1 MLSVASES
9 LILLAPLGLPIMLH
23 RMSKNPM
30 SHLMMAKI
38 KSRNKVMDTIVTVNT
53 EIWSIV
59 ENNESANGMTPSD
72 VAAKNLPKDWILGD
86 KNNSKDFLDWNQDN
100 VTISNVLQIS
110 IDDIFNDITV
120 PNGREIDGSMEL
132 GTPGSNS
139 GNLFDDQNTNMP
151 QCPVLTDILTSVFVF
166 LLENPP
172 NASSIQPGDEDGK
185 MIFNPG
191 DLPDAAID
199 LPPGVDLPD
208 GAILLPG
215 LVGENGDIP
224 GDVEIYDTAEQTLK
238 NDIFLLSD
246 TCNKIFSRSW
256 VKSLYLFLV
265 TTCIIL
271 ALAGYIMFIL
281 LPMQKK
287 EILSPIFI
295 TIRSFMLVAS
305 IKVLLFACEGI
316 PGCKIFPFELSTNLQ
331 CLFMH
336 IRQYT
341 ENLLVTHVC
350 LLSCQS
356 LYRTVFKTGENLNM
370 KVTRISL
377 AFIYIGFAILSM
389 MYAFINIRTCD
400 ENLSM
405 TSISDFIFLNALCI
419 TLVVPV
425 AIAYATKPLKA
436 FNSSQQG
443 ILKTQSRM
451 SLTMMGWYATMYCPC
466 QAMIVGL
473 VVQNCP
479 NEIPLMF

>member
-1 MLSVASES
+1 M
-9 LILLAPLGLPIMLH
+9 
-23 RMSKNPM
+23 
-30 SHLMMAKI
+30 
-38 KSRNKVMDTIVTVNT
+38 
-53 EIWSIV
+53 
-59 ENNESANGMTPSD
+59 
-72 VAAKNLPKDWILGD
+72 
-86 KNNSKDFLDWNQDN
+86 
-100 VTISNVLQIS
+100 
-110 IDDIFNDITV
+110 
-120 PNGREIDGSMEL
+120 
-132 GTPGSNS
+132 
-139 GNLFDDQNTNMP
+139 
-151 QCPVLTDILTSVFVF
+151 LTDILTSVFVF

-479 NEIPLMF
+479 NEIPLMFVSFLIDLLKVLFLSLFPFIFCLSITDLRQALSSKLCACLYKQNPSLKPSMELSTKS